1 MDLSLVNADTIAL
14 LSRITSKKLQAQDV
28 TPIVLFLAAL
38 LTILL
43 GVIFADTA
51 VAYREEQ
58 RLQGMIDTL
67 VSADDDMRQ
76 LTQFMIGGIDWHH
89 VYVNPTD
96 WLTLTA
102 PLSYSERLL
111 LLGLGYEMSRVD
123 DNVDPREVTY
133 LQEVGNRLE
142 IADRHLTVLDHSFTG
157 NTASAP
163 ALLDEL
169 KQLLAPQQFESL
181 GVACSTVAADILK
194 QLK

>member
-1 MDLSLVNADTIAL
+1 MNSSLVNADTIDL
-14 LSRITSKKLQAQDV
+14 LSRITSKKLQAQDL

-38 LTILL
+38 LTVLL

-67 VSADDDMRQ
+67 VSTDEEMRQ

-89 VYVNPTD
+89 VYINPSD

-102 PLSYSERLL
+102 PLSYAERLL

-123 DNVDPREVTY
+123 DNVDPREVIY
-133 LQEVGNRLE
+133 LQEVGHRLE
-142 IADRHLTVLDHSFTG
+142 IADRHLTVLEHSFTG
-157 NTASAP
+157 DTTSSPTA
-163 ALLDEL
+163 LEEV
-169 KQLLAPQQFESL
+169 KQLLMPQQFEGL
-181 GVACSTVAADILK
+181 GAAFITVATDILN